1 MKNNSEKMDTTTD
14 LKEKNNKE
22 TDKQE
27 MRKVMQSSKG
37 HTKCVTENTTVLDP
51 DMAREHP

>member
-1 MKNNSEKMDTTTD
+1 MDTTTD